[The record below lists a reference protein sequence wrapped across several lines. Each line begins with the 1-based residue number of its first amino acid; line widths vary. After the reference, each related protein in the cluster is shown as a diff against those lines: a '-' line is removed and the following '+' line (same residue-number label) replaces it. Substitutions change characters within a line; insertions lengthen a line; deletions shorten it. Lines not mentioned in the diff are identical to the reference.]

1 MNVPSLFF
9 AVHFIEPTYCGRPPG
24 IENGDTRYWT
34 SRWYYHGDT
43 VEYTC
48 NHKYI
53 LLGQSHKTCYD
64 GNWIGDIRC
73 FKAVG
78 CGTPPPLDFGD
89 VQSSVKNNY
98 DHGERVEY
106 SCQSHYTLD
115 GQTHKTCSN
124 GQWTGDMR
132 CLRPCT
138 VTLDDMRRNNIGLKY
153 KPDSKIYSPH
163 KDFLE
168 FNCTTGS
175 PDGRLAMRQQCI
187 DGVMLLPSCQ

>member
-1 MNVPSLFF
+1 KGVSLVGGEHQTPVP
-9 AVHFIEPTYCGRPPG
+9 
-24 IENGDTRYWT
+24 
-34 SRWYYHGDT
+34 
-43 VEYTC
+43 
-48 NHKYI
+48 
-53 LLGQSHKTCYD
+53 
-64 GNWIGDIRC
+64 
-73 FKAVG
+73 VG
-78 CGTPPPLDFGD
+78 CGMPPPLEFGD
-89 VQSSVKNNY
+89 ISTVVKNNY
-98 DHGERVEY
+98 DHGETVEY
-106 SCQSHYTLD
+106 FCQTYYTLD

-124 GQWTGDMR
+124 GQWTGEMR

-153 KPDSKIYSPH
+153 KPDSKMYSPH

>member
-1 MNVPSLFF
+1 MDPYSLTTSSLLAVGMAHFLPVKVVTLDLASLGVSGLQTPSSRHIYYLLCLLVP
-9 AVHFIEPTYCGRPPG
+9 
-24 IENGDTRYWT
+24 
-34 SRWYYHGDT
+34 
-43 VEYTC
+43 
-48 NHKYI
+48 
-53 LLGQSHKTCYD
+53 
-64 GNWIGDIRC
+64 
-73 FKAVG
+73 VG
-78 CGTPPPLDFGD
+78 CGMPPPLEFGD
-89 VQSSVKNNY
+89 ISTVVKNNY
-98 DHGERVEY
+98 DHGETVEY
-106 SCQSHYTLD
+106 FCQTYYTLD

-124 GQWTGDMR
+124 GQWTGEMR

-153 KPDSKIYSPH
+153 KPDSKMYSPH